1 VVARRS
7 TSGRPLTAVELERAP
22 EGGAPDNSVAPDND
36 GAVDGGSALDD
47 GRAGLFG
54 PESEGWVLNR
64 EAALLLVAGPRALL
78 MQVAHPLIAE
88 GVDQHSTFRTD
99 PWRRLTATMTSSLR
113 LLYGDAATAH
123 AELAHLR
130 RLHASIRGPVRDPGA
145 RARHG
150 ARYSARDPGLGFWVL
165 ATLIDS
171 TLAGHEAIVGPV
183 NRERRER
190 FYAEGRRLAALLDL
204 PASVVPPDLAAFEAY
219 LDEMLAPDGPVQV
232 SATAREIGASIL
244 RPPLAPLAAATPGL
258 DRIPGAGALF
268 GLLPASAY
276 AWLYW
281 PSVSLLPP
289 RIRAG
294 YGLTWSSRE
303 RLVSEWLLT
312 TWRAWRP
319 LLPQSVRWLPQARA
333 AHRRVGLPSPG

>member
-1 VVARRS
+1 MARRS
-7 TSGRPLTAVELERAP
+7 TSGGSLTAVELERAP
-22 EGGAPDNSVAPDND
+22 KRGALD
-36 GAVDGGSALDD
+36 VDGALDD
-47 GRAGLFG
+47 ARAGLFG
-54 PESEGWVLNR
+54 PESEGWALNR

-88 GVDQHSTFRTD
+88 GVDQHSSFRVD

-113 LLYGDAATAH
+113 LLYGDAASAH
-123 AELAHLR
+123 AELTHLR
-130 RLHASIRGPVRDPGA
+130 RLHAGIHGPVRDQVA

-171 TLAGHEAIVGPV
+171 TLAGHEALVGPV
-183 NRERRER
+183 DRERRER
-190 FYAEGRRLAALLDL
+190 FYAEGRRLAALLDI
-204 PASVVPPDLAAFEAY
+204 PAAVVPPDLAAFEAY

-232 SATAREIGASIL
+232 SPTAREIGVSIL

-258 DRIPGAGALF
+258 DRIPGSA
-268 GLLPASAY
+268 GLLGLMPPSTY

-281 PSVSLLPP
+281 PSVALLPE

-294 YGLTWSSRE
+294 YGLAWGVRE
-303 RLVSEWLLT
+303 RFVADWLLAGWR
-312 TWRAWRP
+312 TWLR
-319 LLPQSVRWLPQARA
+319 LLPASLRWLPQARA
-333 AHRRVGLPSPG
+333 AHRRVGLSSVG

>member
-1 VVARRS
+1 VARRS
-7 TSGRPLTAVELERAP
+7 TSGGPLTAVELERTA
-22 EGGAPDNSVAPDND
+22 EGGAPDNHVAVEDSR
-36 GAVDGGSALDD
+36 AFED

-88 GVDQHSTFRTD
+88 GVDQHSSFRLD

-113 LLYGDAATAH
+113 LLYGNVATAQ

-130 RLHASIRGPVRDPGA
+130 RLHAGIRGPVRDPGA
-145 RARHG
+145 RVRHG

-171 TLAGHEAIVGPV
+171 TLAGHEAVVGPV
-183 NRERRER
+183 DRRRRER
-190 FYAEGRRLAALLDL
+190 FYEEGRRLAALLDI
-204 PASVVPPDLAAFEAY
+204 PASVVPPDLDAFQAY
-219 LDEMLAPDGPVQV
+219 LDEMLAPDGPIQV
-232 SATAREIGASIL
+232 SPTAREIGASIL
-244 RPPLAPLAAATPGL
+244 RPPLAPLAAATPGF
-258 DRIPGAGALF
+258 DRLPGAGGLLE
-268 GLLPASAY
+268 LLPAAAY
-276 AWLYW
+276 SWLYW
-281 PSVSLLPP
+281 PSVALLPE
-289 RIRAG
+289 RIRAE
-294 YGLTWSSRE
+294 YGLVWGSRE

-319 LLPQSVRWLPQARA
+319 LIPPAVRWLPQARA
-333 AHRRVGLPSPG
+333 AYRRVGLPSPG